1 MAHSEKSRTRFSL
14 TQDELGK
21 PDSFRRSVLQKVSS
35 EQYLAAIE
43 TLKLYKTSQPQ
54 FPQFRERTERYL
66 DYAVDLVNGIK
77 AKRSFPGIANLPM
90 SKQEE
95 LFSRAYDHFEDLKAT
110 IRRVE
115 KTELEVRLE
124 DKRSTIWVVKA
135 LFYSVVAI
143 VGLGIFLELSN
154 GVASNA
160 QNVAD
165 DSLEKMTNVIFKMVG
180 M

>member
-1 MAHSEKSRTRFSL
+1 MATSEKSRKRFSL
-14 TQDELGK
+14 SPDELGK
-21 PDSFRRSVLQKVSS
+21 PDSFRRNVLQKVSS
-35 EQYLAAIE
+35 EQYPAAIE
-43 TLKLYKTSQPQ
+43 SIKAYKGSQPQ
-54 FPQFRERTERYL
+54 YPQFKERTERYL

-115 KTELEVRLE
+115 KVEVEVRLE
-124 DKRSTIWVVKA
+124 DKRSTVWVVKA
-135 LFYSVVAI
+135 LLHSAAAI
-143 VGLGIFLELSN
+143 VALGIFLEISHGAL
-154 GVASNA
+154 GNA
-160 QNVAD
+160 ENVID
-165 DSLEKMTNVIFKMVG
+165 NTLEQVTGVIFKMVG